1 MHSKGRL
8 SLLQIEMHTAQG
20 ALRVRIL
27 NKVDGQESTAMNI
40 AWHYD
45 LVVTTFSRLSTEW
58 GKEKKKQRS
67 IFDQVRNLARHK
79 LLVVNVRSS
88 RYSQNESMP
97 SETAM
102 NMPWHCDLMGTTF

>member
-1 MHSKGRL
+1 MPSSAVMRRCRKDGLHTKDRL

-20 ALRVRIL
+20 ALRVLIL

-58 GKEKKKQRS
+58 GKEKKKQKS
-67 IFDQVRNLARHK
+67 IFDQVCILATPHTAC
-79 LLVVNVRSS
+79 
-88 RYSQNESMP
+88 
-97 SETAM
+97 SE
-102 NMPWHCDLMGTTF
+102 F

>member
-1 MHSKGRL
+1 MHSKGEL

-58 GKEKKKQRS
+58 GKEKKKQKS
-67 IFDQVRNLARHK
+67 IFDQVCNSATPHTACDK
-79 LLVVNVRSS
+79 IWILLVL
-88 RYSQNESMP
+88 
-97 SETAM
+97 A
-102 NMPWHCDLMGTTF
+102 G